1 MKRQLPSQH
10 EATRLTQESGER
22 AAAEARQ
29 REAGRVR
36 QAFDWLLKQEN
47 GRIVW
52 AKIFDLCGYNK
63 SSLSYFAGGDVAPL
77 KTDCKEAQRLIYM
90 ELRKMV
96 SPDLLAKAEFEAE
109 FGTPEPAKGEKKN
122 G

>member
-1 MKRQLPSQH
+1 M
-10 EATRLTQESGER
+10 
-22 AAAEARQ
+22 
-29 REAGRVR
+29 R

-109 FGTPEPAKGEKKN
+109 FGVVKTPEAEPTKGEKKN